1 MIKETPRKTSVSCA
15 LVFKWYKRFEEC
27 GDSIQ
32 ERVGRGRKPKVT
44 ERTLT
49 LICDALEGD
58 RRLTVRSLSEMFD
71 LSYGTVYAVLTKQ
84 LQMSKVFFIS

>member
-1 MIKETPRKTSVSCA
+1 MIKETPRKTSVSLA

-44 ERTLT
+44 DRTLT
-49 LICDALEGD
+49 LIRDALEGD
-58 RRLTVRSLSEMFD
+58 KLLPVLARSEMFD
-71 LSYGTVYAVLTKQ
+71 LNN
-84 LQMSKVFFIS
+84 